1 MPSLSDAMAEEMK
14 VKDNDAANPTTWKL
28 VSGRMVDFYE
38 ITIPANDVERL
49 TYSHK
54 HNRRVQSEVKQKSIE
69 DIMESMSRQ
78 QYLPCIG
85 EKIDGAYYLPDGSRR
100 RLAAIAVHVPLRI
113 MYCETK
119 LTGKEVKG
127 LAKEL
132 QSALEHSYRDHGSY
146 YEELMNDPDS
156 PMTKEQII
164 EEENISEAHFDR
176 CVRAWQVPSELVD
189 LFEIPAKIP
198 HEDFAKL
205 LKVAKAYKTPELLAG
220 FINELDIQPGT
231 ANKEVMAFIAEA
243 ADLNKKKQTDKP
255 KKIVDVSKDKWVKA
269 RNTGSKQ
276 FYEISRASK
285 EELAL
290 IEEFIV
296 EVLSPKP

>member
-14 VKDNDAANPTTWKL
+14 EKDADKPKTWEL
-28 VSGRMVDFYE
+28 VSGRMVDFHE
-38 ITIPANDVERL
+38 ITIPADDVERL
-49 TYSHK
+49 TYSHQ
-54 HNRRVQSEVKQKSIE
+54 HNRRVQSEVKKKSIE
-69 DIMESMSRQ
+69 DIMNSMPRQ

-85 EKIDGAYYLPDGSRR
+85 EKIGDSYYLPDGSRR
-100 RLAAIAVHVPLRI
+100 RLAAIAKHLPLRI

-119 LTGKEVKG
+119 LTAKEVKG
-127 LAKEL
+127 LAKDL
-132 QSALEHSYRDHGSY
+132 QSSLEHSYRDNGSY
-146 YEELMNDPDS
+146 YEKLMNDPES

-164 EEENISEAHFDR
+164 EEEGISEAHFDR
-176 CVRAWQVPSELVD
+176 CIRAWQVPSELVE

-205 LKVAKAYKTPELLAG
+205 IKVAKAYKTPELLAG

-231 ANKEVMAFIAEA
+231 ANKEVMAFIADA

-255 KKIVDVSKDKWVKA
+255 KKIVDISKDKWVKA

-285 EELAL
+285 EELAV
-290 IEEFIV
+290 IEAFIV
-296 EVLSPKP
+296 EVLTAKS